1 MDFKGEEQD
10 SCPTLPLASVDAK
23 FQIALAPRNTEKALL
38 VGKGLGNGP
47 ISLSADKRNKG
58 PSIEPSL

>member
-23 FQIALAPRNTEKALL
+23 FQIALRSKEH
-38 VGKGLGNGP
+38 
-47 ISLSADKRNKG
+47 
-58 PSIEPSL
+58 